1 MGEGYRGVEYGSKPL
16 KKCLLAELGS
26 RDGWGGCKLRSSI
39 VLVET
44 VIPVRAAPWAV
55 EREGSG
61 GAEALLWPEPVEW
74 DAESD
79 FTACNK
85 RATGVMRKR
94 LAADDVRTAR
104 HKRPRGKRENC
115 YCTLTCRPGWVA
127 VVRGSRR
134 LSSSFA
140 AFQLVLG
147 WGCLGIRA
155 C

>member
-74 DAESD
+74 DAARTN
-79 FTACNK
+79 FTAWTSGDGRGLKDVGCA
-85 RATGVMRKR
+85 R
-94 LAADDVRTAR
+94 DVRGLGGLQR
-104 HKRPRGKRENC
+104 RGERAKTFTVN
-115 YCTLTCRPGWVA
+115 CRPGWVA
-127 VVRGSRR
+127 VVERIT
-134 LSSSFA
+134 A
-140 AFQLVLG
+140 PE
-147 WGCLGIRA
+147 
-155 C
+155 

>member
-1 MGEGYRGVEYGSKPL
+1 LCTPTTAVNKGASRPLAAKNETHASTYLWCQLVGRLGRQLGEGYRGVEYGSKPL

-74 DAESD
+74 DAARTN
-79 FTACNK
+79 FTAWTSGDGRGLKDVGCA
-85 RATGVMRKR
+85 RDVRGLGG
-94 LAADDVRTAR
+94 LAA
-104 HKRPRGKRENC
+104 
-115 YCTLTCRPGWVA
+115 
-127 VVRGSRR
+127 SR
-134 LSSSFA
+134 
-140 AFQLVLG
+140 
-147 WGCLGIRA
+147 
-155 C
+155 